1 MWNLHTI
8 NWRTTMAWYAILSS
22 KEVLICGLKNPWE
35 QAPKPEG
42 KFNNPASFIAC
53 HSPIQRGGNNSLY
66 VHTDLLQTLNV
77 QVTVINKKFE
87 IKLKSSSSSIMIK
100 HEGKQSR
107 FFSRMSRSQ
116 ELPIN
121 ILRVSNFVL
130 EVLRKEGTE
139 KGIKQVI
146 PSGRGIVN
154 RNKVV
159 FHTLPWQSSYWN
171 WKIVTQREDGR
182 FFFSPHR

>member
-1 MWNLHTI
+1 MESPHH
-8 NWRTTMAWYAILSS
+8 
-22 KEVLICGLKNPWE
+22 KLKNHDGMVCHFVLKRSLNMWLKEPLRAGTKTWGE
-35 QAPKPEG
+35 IH
-42 KFNNPASFIAC
+42 NPASFMAC

-66 VHTDLLQTLNV
+66 VRTDLLQTLNV

-154 RNKVV
+154 SNKVV

-182 FFFSPHR
+182 FFFSPHK